1 MAEVTEAFKWL
12 ADRGF
17 GQAPKTVQI
26 EGSTTT
32 GFKMVFRRWAPGT
45 DPASLPLAEMPKQIV
60 VSARMLEAH
69 KNGKPGAN
77 GSNAHTNGSNGTR

>member
-1 MAEVTEAFKWL
+1 MAEV
-12 ADRGF
+12 
-17 GQAPKTVQI
+17 
-26 EGSTTT
+26 
-32 GFKMVFRRWAPGT
+32 
-45 DPASLPLAEMPKQIV
+45 PKQIV